1 MRRAMRNISLAILLS
16 LTLAAPAG
24 AQAPPPTTAPAQAE
38 PVRIVNRTG
47 QEATALHAVRSG
59 RPDWGSNLLNRG
71 PLPANA
77 AFALRVNQDA
87 GCRFD
92 IRMVLADGREGLLR
106 DRDICAETRIEIATA
121 AAPLPPVAQA
131 RPNQNARR
139 VSSGTGFV
147 IAPDRVLT
155 NHHVIDGCGRIL
167 ARTADGRWL
176 AATVQGQ
183 ADARLDLALLAVPG
197 NPGPTL
203 AFRTTPAVRRGEGVV
218 AYGFPLSGLLSSDPK
233 LTRGEINAFG
243 GVAND
248 QTRFQISAE
257 VQPGN
262 SGGPLLDMQG
272 NVVGVVVAKLDN
284 RRVQNVD
291 NVNFA
296 VKGETAQGFLR
307 RLNQEFRTAES
318 RGADRSAADVGDI
331 AHRATVMLR
340 CEP

>member
-1 MRRAMRNISLAILLS
+1 MRNISSVILLS
-16 LTLAAPAG
+16 LSLAVPAA
-24 AQAPPPTTAPAQAE
+24 AQAPAPPQGTSQAE

-71 PLPANA
+71 PLPTNA
-77 AFALRVNQDA
+77 AFPLRVNQDA

-92 IRMVLADGREGLLR
+92 IRLVLADGREGLLR
-106 DRDICAETRIEIATA
+106 DRDICAEARIEITTA
-121 AAPLPPVAQA
+121 SAPLPPVAQA

-147 IAPDRVLT
+147 VAPDRVLT

-203 AFRTTPAVRRGEGVV
+203 AFRAAPAVRRGEGVV

-296 VKGETAQGFLR
+296 VKGETAQAFLR
-307 RLNQEFRTAES
+307 RNNQEFRTAES
-318 RGADRSAADVGDI
+318 RGAEKSAADVGDI

>member
-1 MRRAMRNISLAILLS
+1 MRRAMRNIAPAILFS
-16 LTLAAPAG
+16 LVLAAPAG
-24 AQAPPPTTAPAQAE
+24 AQAPAPPQSE
-38 PVRIVNRTG
+38 PVRIINRTG

-71 PLPANA
+71 PLPSNA

-106 DRDICAETRIEIATA
+106 DRDICGETRIEIATA

-147 IAPDRVLT
+147 VAPDRVLT
-155 NHHVIDGCGRIL
+155 NHHVIDGCARIL
-167 ARTADGRWL
+167 ARTSDGRWL

-203 AFRTTPAVRRGEGVV
+203 AFRGTPAVRRGEGVV

-243 GVAND
+243 GIGND

-272 NVVGVVVAKLDN
+272 NVVGVVVAKLDS

-296 VKGETAQGFLR
+296 VKGEAAQSFLR
-307 RLNQEFRTAES
+307 RNSQEFRTAES
-318 RGADRSAADVGDI
+318 RGADKSAADVGDI